1 MKRTKYT
8 IANWKMNGQKDSYK
22 LVKSISN
29 YCQKMKRKTSK
40 VVICPPFT
48 LLSELIKKEK
58 KIKFGGQDCHYKSEG
73 AYTGSI
79 SANMLKSINCQ
90 YVILGHSERR
100 IYQKETSQ
108 ELNLKIQSAIKSNL
122 TVIYC
127 IGEKLEEIKKRN
139 IILKKQL
146 SSLPKKIDPKKIIIA
161 CEPVW
166 AIGTGKVPSL
176 NDINKIHEK
185 IRHILSNLVSLR
197 FSKHVSILY
206 GGSVNAVN
214 SVDILNL
221 DHVDGALVGGASL
234 KSKEFCKIIDSSN

>member
-1 MKRTKYT
+1 MKRTNYT

-100 IYQKETSQ
+100 IYQKETSK
-108 ELNLKIQSAIKSNL
+108 ELSLKIESAIKSNL

-161 CEPVW
+161 YEPVW

-176 NDINKIHEK
+176 NDIDKIHQK
-185 IRHILSNLVSLR
+185 IRDILSNLVSLR

-206 GGSVNAVN
+206 GGSVNSVN

-234 KSKEFCKIIDSSN
+234 KSKEFCKIIDSYH

>member
-79 SANMLKSINCQ
+79 SANMLKTINCQ

-146 SSLPKKIDPKKIIIA
+146 SSLPKNIDPKKIIIA
-161 CEPVW
+161 YEPVW

-176 NDINKIHEK
+176 DDINKIHEK

-214 SVDILNL
+214 SADILNL

-234 KSKEFCKIIDSSN
+234 KSKEFCKIIDSYH

>member
-48 LLSELIKKEK
+48 LLSEFIKKEK
-58 KIKFGGQDCHYKSEG
+58 KIKFGGPDSHYKSEG

-79 SANMLKSINCQ
+79 SANMLKTINCQ

-161 CEPVW
+161 YEPVW

-185 IRHILSNLVSLR
+185 IRHILSNLVNLR

-234 KSKEFCKIIDSSN
+234 KSKEFCKIIDSYH

>member
-79 SANMLKSINCQ
+79 SANMLKTINCQ

-108 ELNLKIQSAIKSNL
+108 ELNLKIQSAINSNL

-139 IILKKQL
+139 LILKKQL

-161 CEPVW
+161 YEPVW

-234 KSKEFCKIIDSSN
+234 KSKEFCKIIDSYH

>member
-108 ELNLKIQSAIKSNL
+108 ELNLKIQSAIESNL

-161 CEPVW
+161 YEPVW

-214 SVDILNL
+214 SIDILNL

>member
-108 ELNLKIQSAIKSNL
+108 ELNLKIQSAIESNL

-161 CEPVW
+161 YEPVW

-185 IRHILSNLVSLR
+185 IRYILSNLVSPR

-206 GGSVNAVN
+206 GGSVNALN

-234 KSKEFCKIIDSSN
+234 KSKEFCKIIDSYH

>member
-161 CEPVW
+161 YEPVW

-176 NDINKIHEK
+176 DDINKIHEK
-185 IRHILSNLVSLR
+185 IRHILSNLVGLR

-206 GGSVNAVN
+206 GGSVNAAN

-234 KSKEFCKIIDSSN
+234 KSKEFCKIIDSYH

>member
-48 LLSELIKKEK
+48 LLSEFTKKEK
-58 KIKFGGQDCHYKSEG
+58 NIKFGGQDCHCKSEG

-100 IYQKETSQ
+100 IYQKETSR
-108 ELNLKIQSAIKSNL
+108 ELNLKIESAINNNL

-139 IILKKQL
+139 LILKKQL
-146 SSLPKKIDPKKIIIA
+146 SSLPRKIDPKKIIIA
-161 CEPVW
+161 YEPVW

-176 NDINKIHEK
+176 NDINKIHKK
-185 IRHILSNLVSLR
+185 IRSILSNLVSLT

-206 GGSVNAVN
+206 GGSVNALN

-221 DHVDGALVGGASL
+221 NHVDGALVGGASL
-234 KSKEFCKIIDSSN
+234 KSKEFCKIIDSYH

>member
-79 SANMLKSINCQ
+79 SANMLKTINCQ

-108 ELNLKIQSAIKSNL
+108 ELNLKIQSAIESNL

-161 CEPVW
+161 YEPVW

-176 NDINKIHEK
+176 DDINKIHEK

-234 KSKEFCKIIDSSN
+234 KSKEFCKIIDSYH

>member
-79 SANMLKSINCQ
+79 SANMLKTINCQ

-108 ELNLKIQSAIKSNL
+108 ELNLKIQSAIESNL

-161 CEPVW
+161 YEPVW

-206 GGSVNAVN
+206 GGSVNAIN

-234 KSKEFCKIIDSSN
+234 KSKEFCKIIDSYR

>member
-73 AYTGSI
+73 AHTGSI
-79 SANMLKSINCQ
+79 SANMLKTINCQ

-161 CEPVW
+161 YEPVW

-185 IRHILSNLVSLR
+185 IRNMLSNLVSLR
-197 FSKHVSILY
+197 FSKNVSILY

-234 KSKEFCKIIDSSN
+234 KSEEFCKIIDSYH

>member
-79 SANMLKSINCQ
+79 SANMLKAINCQ
-90 YVILGHSERR
+90 YVILGRSERR

-108 ELNLKIQSAIKSNL
+108 ELNLKILSAIKSNL

-161 CEPVW
+161 YEPVW

-206 GGSVNAVN
+206 GGSVNAAN

-234 KSKEFCKIIDSSN
+234 KSKEFCKIIDSYH

>member
-22 LVKSISN
+22 LVKSISS
-29 YCQKMKRKTSK
+29 YCHKMKRKTSK

-79 SANMLKSINCQ
+79 SANMLKTINCQ

-127 IGEKLEEIKKRN
+127 IGEKLEEINKRN

-161 CEPVW
+161 YEPVW

-185 IRHILSNLVSLR
+185 IRHILSNLLSLR

-206 GGSVNAVN
+206 GGSVNATN

-234 KSKEFCKIIDSSN
+234 KSKEFCKIIDSYY

>member
-79 SANMLKSINCQ
+79 SANMLKTINCQ

-146 SSLPKKIDPKKIIIA
+146 SSLPKNIDPKKIIIA
-161 CEPVW
+161 YEPVW

-214 SVDILNL
+214 SADILNL

-234 KSKEFCKIIDSSN
+234 KSKEFCKIIDSYH

>member
-79 SANMLKSINCQ
+79 SANMLKTINCQ

-100 IYQKETSQ
+100 IYQKETAQ

-161 CEPVW
+161 YEPVW

-185 IRHILSNLVSLR
+185 IRHILSTLVSLR

-234 KSKEFCKIIDSSN
+234 KSKEFCKIIDSYH

>member
-79 SANMLKSINCQ
+79 SANMLKTINCQ

-161 CEPVW
+161 YEPVW

-214 SVDILNL
+214 SADILNL

-234 KSKEFCKIIDSSN
+234 KSKEFCKIIDSYH

>member
-108 ELNLKIQSAIKSNL
+108 ELNLKIQSAIRSNL

-161 CEPVW
+161 YEPVW

-214 SVDILNL
+214 SADILNL

-234 KSKEFCKIIDSSN
+234 KSKEFCKIIDSYH

>member
-79 SANMLKSINCQ
+79 SANMLKTINCQ

-108 ELNLKIQSAIKSNL
+108 ELNLKIQSAIESNL

-146 SSLPKKIDPKKIIIA
+146 SSLPKNIDPKKIIIA
-161 CEPVW
+161 YEPVW

-176 NDINKIHEK
+176 DDINKIHEK

-206 GGSVNAVN
+206 GGSVNAAN
-214 SVDILNL
+214 SSDILNL

-234 KSKEFCKIIDSSN
+234 KSKEFCKIIDSYH

>member
-79 SANMLKSINCQ
+79 SANMLKTINCQ

-127 IGEKLEEIKKRN
+127 IGAVSYTHLTLPT
-139 IILKKQL
+139 ILR
-146 SSLPKKIDPKKIIIA
+146 
-161 CEPVW
+161 V
-166 AIGTGKVPSL
+166 
-176 NDINKIHEK
+176 
-185 IRHILSNLVSLR
+185 
-197 FSKHVSILY
+197 
-206 GGSVNAVN
+206 
-214 SVDILNL
+214 
-221 DHVDGALVGGASL
+221 
-234 KSKEFCKIIDSSN
+234 

>member
-1 MKRTKYT
+1 MKRIKYT

-29 YCQKMKRKTSK
+29 HYKKMKPKTSK

-48 LLSELIKKEK
+48 LLSEFVKKEK
-58 KIKFGGQDCHYKSEG
+58 NIKFGGQDCHYKSEG

-79 SANMLKSINCQ
+79 SANMLKSINCR

-108 ELNLKIQSAIKSNL
+108 ELNLKIKSALESNL

-139 IILKKQL
+139 AILKKQL
-146 SSLPKKIDPKKIIIA
+146 SSLPKKIDSTKIIIA
-161 CEPVW
+161 YEPVW

-185 IRHILSNLVSLR
+185 IRNILSNLVGNN
-197 FSKHVSILY
+197 FSRNVSILY
-206 GGSVNAVN
+206 GGSVNASN
-214 SVDILNL
+214 SVEILNL
-221 DHVDGALVGGASL
+221 NQVDGALVGGASL
-234 KSKEFCKIIDSSN
+234 KSKEFCKIIDSYD

>member
-79 SANMLKSINCQ
+79 SANMLKTINCQ

-161 CEPVW
+161 YEPVW

-185 IRHILSNLVSLR
+185 IRSILSNQVSLR

-206 GGSVNAVN
+206 GGSVNAAN

-234 KSKEFCKIIDSSN
+234 KSKEFCKIIDSYH

>member
-79 SANMLKSINCQ
+79 SANMLKTINCQ

-108 ELNLKIQSAIKSNL
+108 ELNLKIKSAIKSNL

-161 CEPVW
+161 YEPVW

-185 IRHILSNLVSLR
+185 IRNILSNLVSLR

-234 KSKEFCKIIDSSN
+234 KLKEFCKIIDSYH

>member
-108 ELNLKIQSAIKSNL
+108 ELNLKIQSAIESNL

-161 CEPVW
+161 YEPVW

-185 IRHILSNLVSLR
+185 IRHILSNLLSLR

-234 KSKEFCKIIDSSN
+234 KSKEFCKIIDSYH

>member
-73 AYTGSI
+73 AHTGSI
-79 SANMLKSINCQ
+79 SANMLKTINCQ

-161 CEPVW
+161 YEPVW

-185 IRHILSNLVSLR
+185 IRNMLSNLVSLR

-206 GGSVNAVN
+206 GGSVNAEN

-221 DHVDGALVGGASL
+221 DHVDGALVGGDSL
-234 KSKEFCKIIDSSN
+234 NSKEFCKIIYSYR

>member
-161 CEPVW
+161 YEPVW

-185 IRHILSNLVSLR
+185 IRHILSNLVGLR

-234 KSKEFCKIIDSSN
+234 KSKEFCKIIDSYH

>member
-79 SANMLKSINCQ
+79 SANMLKTINCQ

-108 ELNLKIQSAIKSNL
+108 ELNLKIQSAIESNL

-161 CEPVW
+161 YEPVW

-176 NDINKIHEK
+176 DDINKIHEK

-206 GGSVNAVN
+206 GGSVNALN
-214 SVDILNL
+214 SADILNL

-234 KSKEFCKIIDSSN
+234 KSKEFCKIIDSYY

>member
-108 ELNLKIQSAIKSNL
+108 ELNLKIQSAIESNL

-161 CEPVW
+161 YEPVW

-234 KSKEFCKIIDSSN
+234 KSKEFCKIIDSYH

>member
-79 SANMLKSINCQ
+79 SANMLKAINCQ

-108 ELNLKIQSAIKSNL
+108 ELNLKIQSAIESNL

-161 CEPVW
+161 YEPVW

-234 KSKEFCKIIDSSN
+234 KSKEFCKIIDSYH

>member
-79 SANMLKSINCQ
+79 SANMLKTINCQ

-108 ELNLKIQSAIKSNL
+108 ELNLKIQSAIESNL

-161 CEPVW
+161 YEPVW

-185 IRHILSNLVSLR
+185 IRHILSNLLSLR

-234 KSKEFCKIIDSSN
+234 KSKEFCKIIDSYH

>member
-108 ELNLKIQSAIKSNL
+108 ELNLKIQSAIESNL

-161 CEPVW
+161 YEPVW

-206 GGSVNAVN
+206 GGSVNAIN

-234 KSKEFCKIIDSSN
+234 KSKEFCKIIDSYH

>member
-48 LLSELIKKEK
+48 LLSEFTKKEK
-58 KIKFGGQDCHYKSEG
+58 NIKFGGQDCHYKSEG

-161 CEPVW
+161 YEPVW

-234 KSKEFCKIIDSSN
+234 KSKEFCKIIDSYH

>member
-58 KIKFGGQDCHYKSEG
+58 KIKFGGQDCHYKSAG

-79 SANMLKSINCQ
+79 SANMLKTINCQ

-139 IILKKQL
+139 MILKKQL
-146 SSLPKKIDPKKIIIA
+146 SSLPKNIDPKKIIIA
-161 CEPVW
+161 YEPVW
-166 AIGTGKVPSL
+166 AIGTGKIPSL
-176 NDINKIHEK
+176 DDINKIHEK

-234 KSKEFCKIIDSSN
+234 KSKEFCKIIDSYH

>member
-108 ELNLKIQSAIKSNL
+108 ELNLKIQSAIESNL

-161 CEPVW
+161 YEPVW

-176 NDINKIHEK
+176 NDINKIHEN
-185 IRHILSNLVSLR
+185 IRHILSNLLSLR

-206 GGSVNAVN
+206 GGSVNAAN

-221 DHVDGALVGGASL
+221 NHVDGALVGGASL
-234 KSKEFCKIIDSSN
+234 KSKEFCKIIDSYH

>member
-1 MKRTKYT
+1 MKRTKYV

-29 YCQKMKRKTSK
+29 YHKKMKRKTSK

-48 LLSELIKKEK
+48 LLSEFIKKEK
-58 KIKFGGQDCHYKSEG
+58 NIKFGGQDCHHKSEG

-79 SANMLKSINCQ
+79 SAKMLKSINCQ

-108 ELNLKIQSAIKSNL
+108 ELNLKIQSAINNNL
-122 TVIYC
+122 KVIYC
-127 IGEKLEEIKKRN
+127 IGEKLEEIKKRS

-146 SSLPKKIDPKKIIIA
+146 SSLPKKIEPKKVIIA
-161 CEPVW
+161 YEPVW

-176 NDINKIHEK
+176 NDINKIHKK
-185 IRHILSNLVSLR
+185 IRNILSNLVSPD
-197 FSKHVSILY
+197 FSRHVSILY
-206 GGSVNAVN
+206 GGSVNAKN
-214 SVDILNL
+214 SADILNL
-221 DHVDGALVGGASL
+221 NQVDGALVGGASL
-234 KSKEFCKIIDSSN
+234 KSKEFCKIIDSYH

>member
-79 SANMLKSINCQ
+79 SANMLKAINCQ

-108 ELNLKIQSAIKSNL
+108 ELNLKIQSAIESNL

-161 CEPVW
+161 YEPVW

-185 IRHILSNLVSLR
+185 IRHILSKLLSLR

-206 GGSVNAVN
+206 GGSVNAAN

-234 KSKEFCKIIDSSN
+234 KSKEFCKIIDSYH

>member
-58 KIKFGGQDCHYKSEG
+58 KIKFGGQDCHYKSKG

-79 SANMLKSINCQ
+79 SANMLKTINCQ

-161 CEPVW
+161 YEPVW

-234 KSKEFCKIIDSSN
+234 KSKEFCKIIDSYH

>member
-8 IANWKMNGQKDSYK
+8 IANWKMNSQKDSYK

-79 SANMLKSINCQ
+79 SANMLKTINCQ

-146 SSLPKKIDPKKIIIA
+146 SSLPKNIDPKKIIIA
-161 CEPVW
+161 YEPVW

-176 NDINKIHEK
+176 DDINKIHEK

-214 SVDILNL
+214 SADILNL

-234 KSKEFCKIIDSSN
+234 KSKEFCKIIDSYH